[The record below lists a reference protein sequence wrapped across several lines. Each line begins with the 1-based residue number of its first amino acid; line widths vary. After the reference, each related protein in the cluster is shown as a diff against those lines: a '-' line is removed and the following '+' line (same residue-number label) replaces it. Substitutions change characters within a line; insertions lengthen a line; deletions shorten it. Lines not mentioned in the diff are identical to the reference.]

1 MYVLQFDHTVHTMRY
16 QWVFCTD
23 ISVVQLLFGLGS
35 WWDTMLSLFDDVARV
50 LDMQFEYD
58 LHDMREWL
66 CT

>member
-1 MYVLQFDHTVHTMRY
+1 
-16 QWVFCTD
+16 
-23 ISVVQLLFGLGS
+23 
-35 WWDTMLSLFDDVARV
+35 MLSLFDDVARV